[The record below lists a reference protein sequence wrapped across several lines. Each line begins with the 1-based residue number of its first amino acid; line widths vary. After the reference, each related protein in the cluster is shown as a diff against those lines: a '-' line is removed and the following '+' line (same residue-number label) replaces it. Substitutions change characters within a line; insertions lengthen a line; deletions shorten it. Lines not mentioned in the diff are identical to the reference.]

1 MRRTSLREYQ
11 PRPSRILKAR
21 LRAELSLAL
30 SGHGDALTLKVST
43 ANVWHKVVL
52 LSTLCLSVGD
62 KLRYSRHLA
71 SLAPL
76 LTSHNVRLPVV

>member
-52 LSTLCLSVGD
+52 
-62 KLRYSRHLA
+62 
-71 SLAPL
+71 
-76 LTSHNVRLPVV
+76 